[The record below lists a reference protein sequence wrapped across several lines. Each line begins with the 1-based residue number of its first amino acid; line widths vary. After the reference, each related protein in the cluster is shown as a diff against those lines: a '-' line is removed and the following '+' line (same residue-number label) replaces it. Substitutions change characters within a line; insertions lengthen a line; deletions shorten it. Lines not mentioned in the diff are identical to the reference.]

1 MKNQKSKGKS
11 QNFKSKF
18 KSLFASTFYF
28 LIVFLTFN
36 FLLLTLGQ
44 ANAQTVLPLIVAP
57 ARQQLDI
64 APGEKSAVII
74 KFYNSGDLPVSG
86 ILKAADFLVTDKEG
100 TPVIVDNPL
109 QSDPKYSASSWFN
122 LPYDRITIAPND
134 KVTIQAN
141 INIPVDAHPGGRY
154 VAIYFEPS
162 GNIPE
167 PVGANEE
174 AGTAVG
180 TRIAGLVY
188 LKVAG
193 EISEKA
199 LVSRFFAPS
208 FFEYGP
214 VKVETEI
221 LNRGDYHI
229 APRGVISLINI
240 FGGVV
245 DQQKLATANVFPDA
259 SRSFTSE
266 LGKKW
271 LMGRYKVNLLA
282 SYGNTGQAL
291 TSEIYVWVFPWKV
304 ATAIVLIIIIFIF
317 LISNFYKKF
326 VTEESHLEEELEK
339 EKEEIEKLKQQLR
352 KRG

>member
-1 MKNQKSKGKS
+1 MKNYNLKLK
-11 QNFKSKF
+11 NFRN
-18 KSLFASTFYF
+18 FAFC
-28 LIVFLTFN
+28 IVILTFAFCIFN
-36 FLLLTLGQ
+36 LGKVVG
-44 ANAQTVLPLIVAP
+44 QTTLPLIVAP

-64 APGEKSAVII
+64 APGEKSAVVI
-74 KFYNSGDLPVSG
+74 KFYNSSDLPVSG

-109 QSDPKYSASSWFN
+109 QSNPKYSAGSWFD
-122 LPYDRITIAPND
+122 LPYDRMTIAPDD
-134 KVTIQAN
+134 KVTIQAS
-141 INIPVDAHPGGRY
+141 INIPIDAHPGGRY
-154 VAIYFEPS
+154 VAIYFEPA

-193 EISEKA
+193 AISEKA

-214 VKVETEI
+214 VKLETEI

-229 APRGVISLINI
+229 TPRGVISLINM

-245 DQQKLATANVFPDA
+245 DQQKLNEANIFPDA
-259 SRSFTSE
+259 SRSFTNE

-271 LMGRYKVNLLA
+271 LMGRYKISLLA
-282 SYGNTGQAL
+282 GYGETGQAL
-291 TSEIYVWVFPWKV
+291 TNELYVWVFPWRV
-304 ATAIVLIIIIFIF
+304 ATVTLLALIIIIL
-317 LISNFYKKF
+317 LIKSAYKNLVVKE
-326 VTEESHLEEELEK
+326 TALEEEIEK
-339 EKEEIEKLKQQLR
+339 EKGEIEKLKQQLR
-352 KRG
+352 KRT

>member
-1 MKNQKSKGKS
+1 MKNYNLKLK
-11 QNFKSKF
+11 NFRN
-18 KSLFASTFYF
+18 FAFC
-28 LIVFLTFN
+28 IVILTFAFCIFN
-36 FLLLTLGQ
+36 LGKVVG
-44 ANAQTVLPLIVAP
+44 QTTLPLIVAP

-64 APGEKSAVII
+64 APGEKSAVVI
-74 KFYNSGDLPVSG
+74 KFYNSSDLPVSG

-109 QSDPKYSASSWFN
+109 QSNPKYSAGSWFD
-122 LPYDRITIAPND
+122 LPYDRMTIAPDD
-134 KVTIQAN
+134 KVTIQAS
-141 INIPVDAHPGGRY
+141 INIPIDAHPGGRY

-193 EISEKA
+193 AISEKA

-229 APRGVISLINI
+229 TPRGVISLINM

-245 DQQKLATANVFPDA
+245 DQQKLNEANIFPDA
-259 SRSFTSE
+259 SRSFTNE

-271 LMGRYKVNLLA
+271 LMGRYKISLLA
-282 SYGNTGQAL
+282 GYGETGQAL
-291 TSEIYVWVFPWKV
+291 TNELYVWVFPWRV
-304 ATAIVLIIIIFIF
+304 ATVTLLALIIIIL
-317 LISNFYKKF
+317 LIKSAYKNLVVKE
-326 VTEESHLEEELEK
+326 TALEEEIEK
-339 EKEEIEKLKQQLR
+339 EKGEIEKLKQQLR
-352 KRG
+352 KRT

>member
-1 MKNQKSKGKS
+1 MKNKTLPLKR
-11 QNFKSKF
+11 
-18 KSLFASTFYF
+18 SLHALRLVGMTVGVALF
-28 LIVFLTFN
+28 LLGMTGVGVLTF
-36 FLLLTLGQ
+36 GQ
-44 ANAQTVLPLIVAP
+44 ISAQAILPLIVAP
-57 ARQQLDI
+57 ARQQLDVT
-64 APGEKSAVII
+64 PSEKTAIHI
-74 KFYNSGDLPVSG
+74 KFYNSGESPVSG
-86 ILKAADFLVTDKEG
+86 VLKVADFLVTNKEG
-100 TPVIVDNPL
+100 MPVIVDNPL
-109 QSDPKYSASSWFN
+109 QSNPKYSASSWFN

-134 KVTIQAN
+134 KVTIQAD
-141 INIPVDAHPGGRY
+141 ITVPEDVHPGGRY

-167 PVGANEE
+167 PVGIKEE

-193 EISEKA
+193 AISEKA

-229 APRGVISLINI
+229 TPRGVVSLINM

-245 DQQKLATANVFPDA
+245 DQQKLNEANIFPDA
-259 SRSFTSE
+259 SRSFTNE

-271 LMGRYKVNLLA
+271 LMGRYKVSFLA
-282 SYGNTGQAL
+282 SYGETGQAL
-291 TSEIYVWVFPWKV
+291 TSELYVWIFPWRV
-304 ATAIVLIIIIFIF
+304 ATVTLLALIIIIL
-317 LISNFYKKF
+317 LIKSAYKNLVVKET
-326 VTEESHLEEELEK
+326 VLEEEVEK
-339 EKEEIEKLKQQLR
+339 EKKEIERLKQQLR
-352 KRG
+352 KRT

>member
-1 MKNQKSKGKS
+1 MKNYNLKLK
-11 QNFKSKF
+11 NFRN
-18 KSLFASTFYF
+18 FAFC
-28 LIVFLTFN
+28 IVILTFAFCIFN
-36 FLLLTLGQ
+36 LGKVVG
-44 ANAQTVLPLIVAP
+44 QTTLPLIVAP

-64 APGEKSAVII
+64 APGEKSAVVI
-74 KFYNSGDLPVSG
+74 KFYNSSDLPVSG

-100 TPVIVDNPL
+100 TPVIIDNPL
-109 QSDPKYSASSWFN
+109 QANPKYSASSWFD
-122 LPYDRITIAPND
+122 LPYDRMTIAPDD
-134 KVTIQAN
+134 KVTIQAS
-141 INIPVDAHPGGRY
+141 INIPIDAHPGGRY

-167 PVGANEE
+167 PVVANEE

-193 EISEKA
+193 ETVEKA

-214 VKVETEI
+214 VKLETEI

-229 APRGVISLINI
+229 TPRGVISLINM

-245 DQQKLATANVFPDA
+245 DQQKLNEANIFPDA
-259 SRSFTSE
+259 SRSFTNE

-271 LMGRYKVNLLA
+271 LMGRYKISLLA
-282 SYGNTGQAL
+282 GYGETGQAL
-291 TSEIYVWVFPWKV
+291 TNEIYVWVFPWRV
-304 ATAIVLIIIIFIF
+304 ATVTLLALIIIIL
-317 LISNFYKKF
+317 LIKSAYKNLVVKE
-326 VTEESHLEEELEK
+326 TALEEEIEK
-339 EKEEIEKLKQQLR
+339 EKGEIEKLKQQLR
-352 KRG
+352 KRT

>member
-1 MKNQKSKGKS
+1 MKNYNLKLK
-11 QNFKSKF
+11 NFRN
-18 KSLFASTFYF
+18 FAFC
-28 LIVFLTFN
+28 IVILTFAFCIFN
-36 FLLLTLGQ
+36 LGKVVG
-44 ANAQTVLPLIVAP
+44 QTTLPLIVAP

-64 APGEKSAVII
+64 APGEKSAVVI
-74 KFYNSGDLPVSG
+74 KFYNSSDLPVSG

-109 QSDPKYSASSWFN
+109 QSNPKYSAGSWFD
-122 LPYDRITIAPND
+122 LPYDRMTIAPDD
-134 KVTIQAN
+134 KVTIQAS
-141 INIPVDAHPGGRY
+141 INIPIDAHPGGRY
-154 VAIYFEPS
+154 VAIYFEPA

-193 EISEKA
+193 AISEKA

-229 APRGVISLINI
+229 TPRGVISLINM

-245 DQQKLATANVFPDA
+245 DQQKLNEANIFPDA
-259 SRSFTSE
+259 SRSFTNE

-271 LMGRYKVNLLA
+271 LMGRYKVSFLA
-282 SYGNTGQAL
+282 SYGETGQAL
-291 TSEIYVWVFPWKV
+291 TSELYVWVFPWRV
-304 ATAIVLIIIIFIF
+304 TTVTLLALIIIIL
-317 LISNFYKKF
+317 LIKSAYKNLVVKET
-326 VTEESHLEEELEK
+326 VLE
-339 EKEEIEKLKQQLR
+339 EEIEKEKKEIERLKQQLR
-352 KRG
+352 KRT

>member
-1 MKNQKSKGKS
+1 MKNYNLKLK
-11 QNFKSKF
+11 NFRN
-18 KSLFASTFYF
+18 FAFC
-28 LIVFLTFN
+28 IVILTFAFCIFN
-36 FLLLTLGQ
+36 LGKVVG
-44 ANAQTVLPLIVAP
+44 QTTLPLIVAP

-64 APGEKSAVII
+64 APGEKSAVVI
-74 KFYNSGDLPVSG
+74 KFYNSSDLPVSG

-109 QSDPKYSASSWFN
+109 QSNPKYSAGSWFD
-122 LPYDRITIAPND
+122 LPYDRMTIAPDD
-134 KVTIQAN
+134 KVTIQAS
-141 INIPVDAHPGGRY
+141 INIPIDAHPGGRY
-154 VAIYFEPS
+154 VAIYFEPA

-193 EISEKA
+193 AISEKA

-229 APRGVISLINI
+229 TPRGVISLINM

-245 DQQKLATANVFPDA
+245 DQQKLNEANIFPDA
-259 SRSFTSE
+259 SRSFTNE

-271 LMGRYKVNLLA
+271 LMGRYKISLLA
-282 SYGNTGQAL
+282 GYGETGQAL
-291 TSEIYVWVFPWKV
+291 TSEIYVWVFPWRV
-304 ATAIVLIIIIFIF
+304 ATVTLLALIIIIL
-317 LISNFYKKF
+317 LIKSAYKNLVVKE
-326 VTEESHLEEELEK
+326 TALEEEIEK
-339 EKEEIEKLKQQLR
+339 EKGEIEKLKQQLR
-352 KRG
+352 KRT

>member
-1 MKNQKSKGKS
+1 MKNYNLKLK
-11 QNFKSKF
+11 NFRN
-18 KSLFASTFYF
+18 FAFC
-28 LIVFLTFN
+28 IVILTFAFCIFN
-36 FLLLTLGQ
+36 LGKVVG
-44 ANAQTVLPLIVAP
+44 QTTLPLIVAP

-64 APGEKSAVII
+64 APGEKSAVVI
-74 KFYNSGDLPVSG
+74 KFYNSSDLPVSG

-109 QSDPKYSASSWFN
+109 QSNPKYSAGSWFD
-122 LPYDRITIAPND
+122 LPYDRMTIAPDD
-134 KVTIQAN
+134 KVTIQAS
-141 INIPVDAHPGGRY
+141 INIPIDAHPGGRY
-154 VAIYFEPS
+154 VAIYFEPA

-193 EISEKA
+193 AISEKA

-229 APRGVISLINI
+229 TPRGVISLINM

-245 DQQKLATANVFPDA
+245 DQQKLNEANIFPDA
-259 SRSFTSE
+259 SRSFTNE

-271 LMGRYKVNLLA
+271 LMGRYKVSFLA
-282 SYGNTGQAL
+282 SYGETGQAL
-291 TSEIYVWVFPWKV
+291 TSELYVWVFPWRV
-304 ATAIVLIIIIFIF
+304 ATVTLLALIIIIL
-317 LISNFYKKF
+317 LIKSAYKNLVVKE
-326 VTEESHLEEELEK
+326 TALEEEIEK
-339 EKEEIEKLKQQLR
+339 EKGEIEKLKQQLR
-352 KRG
+352 KRT

>member
-1 MKNQKSKGKS
+1 MKNYNLKLK
-11 QNFKSKF
+11 NFRN
-18 KSLFASTFYF
+18 FAFC
-28 LIVFLTFN
+28 IVILTFAFCIFN
-36 FLLLTLGQ
+36 LGKVVG
-44 ANAQTVLPLIVAP
+44 QTTLPLIVAP

-64 APGEKSAVII
+64 APGEKSAVVI
-74 KFYNSGDLPVSG
+74 KFYNSSDLPVSG

-109 QSDPKYSASSWFN
+109 QSNPKYSAGSWFD
-122 LPYDRITIAPND
+122 LPYDRMTIAPDD
-134 KVTIQAN
+134 KVTIQAS
-141 INIPVDAHPGGRY
+141 INIPIDAHPGGRY
-154 VAIYFEPS
+154 VAIYFEPA

-193 EISEKA
+193 AISEKA

-229 APRGVISLINI
+229 TPRGVISLINM

-245 DQQKLATANVFPDA
+245 DQQKLNEANIFPDA
-259 SRSFTSE
+259 SRSFTNE

-271 LMGRYKVNLLA
+271 LMGRYKISLLA
-282 SYGNTGQAL
+282 GYGETGQAL
-291 TSEIYVWVFPWKV
+291 TSEIYVWVFPWRV
-304 ATAIVLIIIIFIF
+304 ATVTLLALIIIIL
-317 LISNFYKKF
+317 LIKSAYKNLVVKET
-326 VTEESHLEEELEK
+326 VLE
-339 EKEEIEKLKQQLR
+339 EEIEKEKKEIERLKQQLR
-352 KRG
+352 KRT

>member
-1 MKNQKSKGKS
+1 MKNYNLKLK
-11 QNFKSKF
+11 NFRN
-18 KSLFASTFYF
+18 FAFC
-28 LIVFLTFN
+28 IVILTFAFCIFN
-36 FLLLTLGQ
+36 LGKVVG
-44 ANAQTVLPLIVAP
+44 QTTLPLIVAP

-64 APGEKSAVII
+64 APGEKSAVVI
-74 KFYNSGDLPVSG
+74 KFYNSSDLPVSG

-109 QSDPKYSASSWFN
+109 QSNPKYSAGSWFD
-122 LPYDRITIAPND
+122 LPYDRMTIAPDD
-134 KVTIQAN
+134 KVTIQAS
-141 INIPVDAHPGGRY
+141 INIPIDAHPGGRY
-154 VAIYFEPS
+154 VAIYFEPA

-193 EISEKA
+193 AISEKA

-229 APRGVISLINI
+229 TPRGVISLINM

-245 DQQKLATANVFPDA
+245 DQQKLNEANIFPDA
-259 SRSFTSE
+259 SRSFTNE

-271 LMGRYKVNLLA
+271 LMGRYKISLLA
-282 SYGNTGQAL
+282 GYGETGQAL
-291 TSEIYVWVFPWKV
+291 TNELYVWVFPWRV
-304 ATAIVLIIIIFIF
+304 ATVTLLALIIIIL
-317 LISNFYKKF
+317 LIKSAYKNLVVKE
-326 VTEESHLEEELEK
+326 TALEEEIEK
-339 EKEEIEKLKQQLR
+339 EKGEIEKLKQQLR
-352 KRG
+352 KRT

>member
-1 MKNQKSKGKS
+1 MKNYNLKLK
-11 QNFKSKF
+11 NFRN
-18 KSLFASTFYF
+18 FAFC
-28 LIVFLTFN
+28 IVILTFAFCIFN
-36 FLLLTLGQ
+36 LGKVVG
-44 ANAQTVLPLIVAP
+44 QTTLPLIVAP
-57 ARQQLDI
+57 ARQQLDV
-64 APGEKSAVII
+64 APGEKSAVVI
-74 KFYNSGDLPVSG
+74 KFYNSSDLPVSG

-109 QSDPKYSASSWFN
+109 QSNPKYSAGSWFD
-122 LPYDRITIAPND
+122 LPYDRMTIAPDD
-134 KVTIQAN
+134 KVTIQAS
-141 INIPVDAHPGGRY
+141 INIPIDAHPGGRY
-154 VAIYFEPS
+154 VAIYFEPA

-193 EISEKA
+193 AISEKA

-229 APRGVISLINI
+229 TPRGVISLINM

-245 DQQKLATANVFPDA
+245 DQQKLNEANIFPDA
-259 SRSFTSE
+259 SRSFTNE

-271 LMGRYKVNLLA
+271 LMGRYKISLLA
-282 SYGNTGQAL
+282 GYGETGQAL
-291 TSEIYVWVFPWKV
+291 TSEIYVWVFPWRV
-304 ATAIVLIIIIFIF
+304 ATVTLLALIIIIL
-317 LISNFYKKF
+317 LIKSAYKNLVVKE
-326 VTEESHLEEELEK
+326 TALEEEIEK
-339 EKEEIEKLKQQLR
+339 EKGEIEKLKQQLR
-352 KRG
+352 KRT

>member
-1 MKNQKSKGKS
+1 MKNYNLKLK
-11 QNFKSKF
+11 NFRN
-18 KSLFASTFYF
+18 FAFC
-28 LIVFLTFN
+28 IVILTFAFCIFN
-36 FLLLTLGQ
+36 LGKVVG
-44 ANAQTVLPLIVAP
+44 QTTLPLIVAP

-64 APGEKSAVII
+64 TPGEKSAVVI
-74 KFYNSGDLPVSG
+74 KFYNSSDLPVSG

-100 TPVIVDNPL
+100 TPVIIDNPL
-109 QSDPKYSASSWFN
+109 QANPKYSASSWFD
-122 LPYDRITIAPND
+122 LPYDRMTIAPDD
-134 KVTIQAN
+134 KVTIQAS
-141 INIPVDAHPGGRY
+141 INIPIDAHPGGRY

-167 PVGANEE
+167 PVVANEE

-193 EISEKA
+193 ETVEKA

-214 VKVETEI
+214 VKLETEI

-229 APRGVISLINI
+229 TPRGVISLINM

-245 DQQKLATANVFPDA
+245 DQQKLNEANIFPDA
-259 SRSFTSE
+259 SRSFTNE

-271 LMGRYKVNLLA
+271 LMGRYKISLLA
-282 SYGNTGQAL
+282 GYGETGQAL
-291 TSEIYVWVFPWKV
+291 TNELYVWVFPWRV
-304 ATAIVLIIIIFIF
+304 ATVTLLALIIIIL
-317 LISNFYKKF
+317 LIKSAYKNLVVKE
-326 VTEESHLEEELEK
+326 TALEEEIEK
-339 EKEEIEKLKQQLR
+339 EKGEIEKLKQQLR
-352 KRG
+352 KRT

>member
-1 MKNQKSKGKS
+1 MKNYNLKLK
-11 QNFKSKF
+11 NFRN
-18 KSLFASTFYF
+18 FAFC
-28 LIVFLTFN
+28 IVILTFAFCIFN
-36 FLLLTLGQ
+36 LGKVVG
-44 ANAQTVLPLIVAP
+44 QTTLPLIVAP

-64 APGEKSAVII
+64 APGEKSAVVI
-74 KFYNSGDLPVSG
+74 KFYNSSDLPVSG

-109 QSDPKYSASSWFN
+109 QSNPKYSAGSWFD
-122 LPYDRITIAPND
+122 LPYDRMTIAPDD
-134 KVTIQAN
+134 KVTIQAS
-141 INIPVDAHPGGRY
+141 INIPIDAHPGGRY

-167 PVGANEE
+167 PVVANEE

-193 EISEKA
+193 ETVEKA

-214 VKVETEI
+214 VKLETEI

-229 APRGVISLINI
+229 TPRGVISLINM

-245 DQQKLATANVFPDA
+245 DQQKLNEANIFPDA
-259 SRSFTSE
+259 SRSFTNE

-271 LMGRYKVNLLA
+271 LMGRYKVSFLA
-282 SYGNTGQAL
+282 SYGETGQAL
-291 TSEIYVWVFPWKV
+291 TSELYVWVFPWRV
-304 ATAIVLIIIIFIF
+304 ATVTLLALIIIIL
-317 LISNFYKKF
+317 LIKSAYKNLVVKET
-326 VTEESHLEEELEK
+326 VLE
-339 EKEEIEKLKQQLR
+339 EEIEKEKKEIERLKQQLR
-352 KRG
+352 KRT

>member
-1 MKNQKSKGKS
+1 MKNYNLKLK
-11 QNFKSKF
+11 NFRN
-18 KSLFASTFYF
+18 FAFC
-28 LIVFLTFN
+28 IVILTFAFCIFN
-36 FLLLTLGQ
+36 LGKVVG
-44 ANAQTVLPLIVAP
+44 QTTLPLIVAP

-64 APGEKSAVII
+64 APGEKSAVVI
-74 KFYNSGDLPVSG
+74 KFYNSSDLPVSG

-109 QSDPKYSASSWFN
+109 QSNPKYSAGSWFD
-122 LPYDRITIAPND
+122 LPYDRMTIAPDD
-134 KVTIQAN
+134 KVTIQAS
-141 INIPVDAHPGGRY
+141 INIPIDAHPGGRY

-167 PVGANEE
+167 PVVANEE

-193 EISEKA
+193 ETVEKA

-214 VKVETEI
+214 VKLETEI

-229 APRGVISLINI
+229 TPRGVISLINM

-245 DQQKLATANVFPDA
+245 DQQKLNEANIFPDA
-259 SRSFTSE
+259 SRSFTNE

-271 LMGRYKVNLLA
+271 LMGRYKISLLA
-282 SYGNTGQAL
+282 GYGETGQAL
-291 TSEIYVWVFPWKV
+291 TNELYVWVFPWRV
-304 ATAIVLIIIIFIF
+304 ATVTLLALIIIIL
-317 LISNFYKKF
+317 LIKSAYKNLVVKE
-326 VTEESHLEEELEK
+326 TALEEEIEK
-339 EKEEIEKLKQQLR
+339 EKGEIEKLKQQLR
-352 KRG
+352 KRT

>member
-1 MKNQKSKGKS
+1 MKNYNLKLK
-11 QNFKSKF
+11 NFRN
-18 KSLFASTFYF
+18 FAFC
-28 LIVFLTFN
+28 IVILTFAFCIFN
-36 FLLLTLGQ
+36 LGKVVG
-44 ANAQTVLPLIVAP
+44 QTTLPLIVAP

-64 APGEKSAVII
+64 TPGEKSAVVI
-74 KFYNSGDLPVSG
+74 KFYNSSDLPVSG

-100 TPVIVDNPL
+100 TPVIIDNPL
-109 QSDPKYSASSWFN
+109 QANPKYSASSWFD
-122 LPYDRITIAPND
+122 LPYDRMTIAPDD
-134 KVTIQAN
+134 KVTIQAS
-141 INIPVDAHPGGRY
+141 INIPIDAHPGGRY

-167 PVGANEE
+167 PVVANEE

-193 EISEKA
+193 ETVEKA

-214 VKVETEI
+214 VKLETEI

-229 APRGVISLINI
+229 TPRGVISLINM

-245 DQQKLATANVFPDA
+245 DQQKLNEANIFPDA
-259 SRSFTSE
+259 SRSFTNE

-271 LMGRYKVNLLA
+271 LMGRYKISLLA
-282 SYGNTGQAL
+282 GYGETGQAL
-291 TSEIYVWVFPWKV
+291 TNEIYVWVFPWRV
-304 ATAIVLIIIIFIF
+304 ATVTLLALIIIIL
-317 LISNFYKKF
+317 LIKSAYKNLVVKE
-326 VTEESHLEEELEK
+326 TALEEEIEK
-339 EKEEIEKLKQQLR
+339 EKGEIEKLKQQLR
-352 KRG
+352 KRT